1 MNVNLDYYKIFYYV
15 AKYENF
21 TRAAQALGNS
31 QPNVTRAMN
40 CLEQQINSTLFVR
53 TNRGV
58 QLTQEGK
65 RLYEHVSIAMA
76 QLLEAEE
83 ELADNEGIFQGSIS
97 IGASETALN
106 IFLLDILKSFHKM
119 YPKVRL
125 KIYNHSTPQAIEAVK
140 SGKIDF
146 AVVSTPVKVKSP
158 LEKTILCSFKEILIG
173 GTDFEHI
180 KDDNIS
186 LKNLKDY
193 PLISL
198 GQETT
203 TYDFYNK
210 IFYSLMVFLGI
221 FLPLCTYLSYINST
235 ILVIFLAIIEILI
248 CIALINK
255 VNKSYLKFFCY
266 NNKLK
271 FRNGI
276 FSTYSLVQCDKVAIV
291 HTNKSNENLEI
302 IIITSIRSKNKKLK
316 LISKD
321 FINKNKEV
329 ADEYIRIKKI
339 RNDAAYYFQVINC
352 GELNKYILLDN
363 IYKNCVNAI
372 YTSSA
377 IESIKIA
384 RGQKEI

>member
-1 MNVNLDYYKIFYYV
+1 
-15 AKYENF
+15 
-21 TRAAQALGNS
+21 
-31 QPNVTRAMN
+31 
-40 CLEQQINSTLFVR
+40 
-53 TNRGV
+53 
-58 QLTQEGK
+58 
-65 RLYEHVSIAMA
+65 
-76 QLLEAEE
+76 
-83 ELADNEGIFQGSIS
+83 
-97 IGASETALN
+97 
-106 IFLLDILKSFHKM
+106 
-119 YPKVRL
+119 
-125 KIYNHSTPQAIEAVK
+125 
-140 SGKIDF
+140 
-146 AVVSTPVKVKSP
+146 
-158 LEKTILCSFKEILIG
+158 
-173 GTDFEHI
+173 
-180 KDDNIS
+180 
-186 LKNLKDY
+186 
-193 PLISL
+193 
-198 GQETT
+198 
-203 TYDFYNK
+203 
-210 IFYSLMVFLGI
+210 MVFLGI

>member
-1 MNVNLDYYKIFYYV
+1 MKIEK
-15 AKYENF
+15 ALKKQNF
-21 TRAAQALGNS
+21 
-31 QPNVTRAMN
+31 
-40 CLEQQINSTLFVR
+40 
-53 TNRGV
+53 
-58 QLTQEGK
+58 
-65 RLYEHVSIAMA
+65 
-76 QLLEAEE
+76 
-83 ELADNEGIFQGSIS
+83 D
-97 IGASETALN
+97 
-106 IFLLDILKSFHKM
+106 
-119 YPKVRL
+119 
-125 KIYNHSTPQAIEAVK
+125 
-140 SGKIDF
+140 
-146 AVVSTPVKVKSP
+146 
-158 LEKTILCSFKEILIG
+158 
-173 GTDFEHI
+173 
-180 KDDNIS
+180 
-186 LKNLKDY
+186 
-193 PLISL
+193 
-198 GQETT
+198 
-203 TYDFYNK
+203 NK

>member
-1 MNVNLDYYKIFYYV
+1 MKIE
-15 AKYENF
+15 K
-21 TRAAQALGNS
+21 ALKKQN
-31 QPNVTRAMN
+31 
-40 CLEQQINSTLFVR
+40 
-53 TNRGV
+53 
-58 QLTQEGK
+58 
-65 RLYEHVSIAMA
+65 
-76 QLLEAEE
+76 
-83 ELADNEGIFQGSIS
+83 
-97 IGASETALN
+97 
-106 IFLLDILKSFHKM
+106 
-119 YPKVRL
+119 
-125 KIYNHSTPQAIEAVK
+125 
-140 SGKIDF
+140 
-146 AVVSTPVKVKSP
+146 
-158 LEKTILCSFKEILIG
+158 
-173 GTDFEHI
+173 
-180 KDDNIS
+180 
-186 LKNLKDY
+186 
-193 PLISL
+193 
-198 GQETT
+198 
-203 TYDFYNK
+203 FYNK

-302 IIITSIRSKNKKLK
+302 IIIT
-316 LISKD
+316 
-321 FINKNKEV
+321 V

>member
-1 MNVNLDYYKIFYYV
+1 MMAVLMFNLFIIYISNNSIKNVIVTLSALGILFSIVTNFNHAIDEKKHFMSAFNMSFGNFDFEKNPITDKQIETLPQLSKFTTIDAFLKTRYIPEITHDVNLEDVPSTPANYSAILYIPS
-15 AKYENF
+15 AIGM
-21 TRAAQALGNS
+21 ALARVMG
-31 QPNVTRAMN
+31 
-40 CLEQQINSTLFVR
+40 
-53 TNRGV
+53 
-58 QLTQEGK
+58 
-65 RLYEHVSIAMA
+65 
-76 QLLEAEE
+76 
-83 ELADNEGIFQGSIS
+83 GSI
-97 IGASETALN
+97 IDMYILGR
-106 IFLLDILKSFHKM
+106 IF
-119 YPKVRL
+119 
-125 KIYNHSTPQAIEAVK
+125 N
-140 SGKIDF
+140 
-146 AVVSTPVKVKSP
+146 
-158 LEKTILCSFKEILIG
+158 LIAYG
-173 GTDFEHI
+173 
-180 KDDNIS
+180 
-186 LKNLKDY
+186 
-193 PLISL
+193 
-198 GQETT
+198 
-203 TYDFYNK
+203 
-210 IFYSLMVFLGI
+210 V
-221 FLPLCTYLSYINST
+221 
-235 ILVIFLAIIEILI
+235 LI

>member
-1 MNVNLDYYKIFYYV
+1 MKIE
-15 AKYENF
+15 K
-21 TRAAQALGNS
+21 ALKKQN
-31 QPNVTRAMN
+31 
-40 CLEQQINSTLFVR
+40 
-53 TNRGV
+53 
-58 QLTQEGK
+58 
-65 RLYEHVSIAMA
+65 
-76 QLLEAEE
+76 
-83 ELADNEGIFQGSIS
+83 
-97 IGASETALN
+97 
-106 IFLLDILKSFHKM
+106 
-119 YPKVRL
+119 
-125 KIYNHSTPQAIEAVK
+125 
-140 SGKIDF
+140 
-146 AVVSTPVKVKSP
+146 
-158 LEKTILCSFKEILIG
+158 
-173 GTDFEHI
+173 
-180 KDDNIS
+180 
-186 LKNLKDY
+186 
-193 PLISL
+193 
-198 GQETT
+198 
-203 TYDFYNK
+203 FYNK

-276 FSTYSLVQCDKVAIV
+276 CSTYSLVQCDKVAIV

-352 GELNKYILLDN
+352 GELNKYILL
-363 IYKNCVNAI
+363 KNRS
-372 YTSSA
+372 TG
-377 IESIKIA
+377 
-384 RGQKEI
+384 RQWLF